1 MQMTDKEKIRE
12 AIMRLSMCANRECEI
27 CKYKDRPKNELPSET
42 CKERSIKNVSILADE
57 FLRKVNVSDIDELH
71 KFIEKTLGRPVF
83 IHELAQDNILDEI
96 RLKLKDSFIEIIK
109 NTDKT
114 EEAEQALKESE

>member
-1 MQMTDKEKIRE
+1 MTKRE
-12 AIMRLSMCANRECEI
+12 ALIISAYTGYLLCDM
-27 CKYKDRPKNELPSET
+27 
-42 CKERSIKNVSILADE
+42 
-57 FLRKVNVSDIDELH
+57 DELH

-83 IHELAQDNILDEI
+83 THELAQDNILDEI

-114 EEAEQALKESE
+114 EEAEQALKECESK